1 MNTYSVQI
9 GTYAHNHFHEPG

>member
-1 MNTYSVQI
+1 MNTYSLQI

>member
-9 GTYAHNHFHEPG
+9 ATYAHNHFHEPG